1 MVAPGLRPVNDR
13 ELLHITG
20 NPNDE
25 DARRLGVWLV
35 LLAGLLLV
43 GHPLSLALSASTAI
57 DALPLRG
64 FTLGAVLVVRLI
76 VTAIGIAAGVALV
89 GRRPG
94 AATFARSA
102 LILSAATDLFVYATP
117 YYPSNRPPGVTPIVG
132 TLSMLYH
139 TAWLIYLA
147 RSTHVR
153 LLFDE

>member
-1 MVAPGLRPVNDR
+1 MVAPGPRPVNDR
-13 ELLHITG
+13 ELLHVVG
-20 NPNDE
+20 RAD
-25 DARRLGVWLV
+25 DDSKRRLGIWLV

-43 GHPLSLALSASTAI
+43 GHPLNLALSASTAI

-76 VTAIGIAAGVALV
+76 VAAVGVGAGVALL

-94 AATFARSA
+94 AATFARWA

-132 TLSMLYH
+132 TVSMLYH
-139 TAWLIYLA
+139 GAWLIYLA
-147 RSTHVR
+147 RSTRVR